1 MSLIKYF
8 FPHIYFNEHHFVI
21 MGVKIY
27 GDCHQTNFC
36 EIPST
41 TTNTILIKFGAININ
56 QKIQISQEETES

>member
-1 MSLIKYF
+1 
-8 FPHIYFNEHHFVI
+8 

-41 TTNTILIKFGAININ
+41 TTNTILIKFVAININ